1 MILIFK
7 TIDMKIIYCFII
19 ITLCSLSGCK
29 KFLEETP
36 RGLLS
41 GEAAIADEGGLNA
54 QLAGGYHTLIGS
66 WDMGFATAAAIGTT
80 MGGDDVTTH
89 PESNKADFREF
100 DQFNVTAFN
109 ARSVALWNGCY
120 KTIQSANNIINNYTN
135 VIGDAGAIQQIA
147 GEAYFLRAFSY
158 YYLVRLWGKIPLITT
173 EVYSPDLLTIE
184 KSEITDVYQLI
195 EEDLNKA
202 KDMVGNTKLSSGRI
216 NKGTVLA
223 YLSDVYLTQTGWPI
237 KNSAKAA
244 QAASVAK
251 EVIDSKS
258 SYGFD
263 LYQGD
268 FLKIF
273 AGGTPEDVF
282 ALQTDGNV
290 TNNLFYGLAAM
301 PVDIDGWNDF
311 QAEINF
317 FIDFPAGNR
326 KDGTFLTSV
335 TKDGQVIQWQNFEL
349 KHPYYKKFWI
359 QNGDPFTYYS
369 KNPIIMMRYAEV
381 LLIYAEAKARAG
393 SADGDAYNAIN
404 AVRQRAGLADLTP
417 GLNSDDFIKAV
428 VQERAWE
435 FAAEWH
441 RWFDLVRTETVG
453 TANANRNA
461 NEIPLIGNP
470 SDQSKWLLPIP
481 AGDASINPNL
491 GK

>member
-1 MILIFK
+1 MK
-7 TIDMKIIYCFII
+7 TIYFFAIIM
-19 ITLCSLSGCK
+19 TLAGLSGCS
-29 KFLEETP
+29 KFLDENP

-41 GEAAIADEGGLNA
+41 GSAAIEDESGLKA
-54 QLAGGYHTLIGS
+54 QLAGAYHTLIGS
-66 WDMGFATAAAIGTT
+66 WDRGFATAAAIGTT
-80 MGGDDVTTH
+80 MGGDDVTSH

-109 ARSVALWNGCY
+109 GRSVALWNGCY
-120 KTIQSANNIINNYTN
+120 KTIQSANNIINNHEGVT
-135 VIGDAGAIQQIA
+135 GDAASIRQIA

-173 EVYSPDLLTIE
+173 EVYSPDLLTVG
-184 KSEITDVYQLI
+184 KSEITDIYALI

-202 KDMVGNTKLSSGRI
+202 KDMVGNTKPSSGRI

-223 YLSDVYLTQTGWPI
+223 YLADVYLTQTGWPV

-244 QAASVAK
+244 QAADLAK
-251 EVIDSKS
+251 QVMDNKS
-258 SYGFD
+258 TYGFD

-273 AGGTPEDVF
+273 AGGTAEEVF
-282 ALQTDGNV
+282 ALQTDNSV
-290 TNNLFYGLAAM
+290 TQNLFYGLAGM

-311 QAEINF
+311 HAEINF
-317 FIDFPAGNR
+317 FNDFPAGNR

-335 TKDGQVIQWQNFEL
+335 TKNGQVIQWPDFEL
-349 KHPYYKKFWI
+349 KHPYYRKFWI
-359 QNGDPFTYYS
+359 QNGNPNSYHS
-369 KNPIIMMRYAEV
+369 QNPIIMMRYAEV
-381 LLIYAEAKARAG
+381 LLMYAEAKARAG
-393 SADGDAYNAIN
+393 SPDTDAYNAIN
-404 AVRQRAGLADLTP
+404 AVRQRAGLGNLAT
-417 GLNSDDFIKAV
+417 GLNSEDFIKAV

-453 TANANRNA
+453 IANANRHA

-470 SDQSKWLLPIP
+470 GDQSRWLLPIP
-481 AGDASINPNL
+481 AGDASMNPNL
-491 GK
+491 GN